1 LPKREPILFELF
13 AFGQKINPTTNHS
26 RGVSLKL
33 CWPVL
38 PKREPTTPPQKL
50 REPTT
55 LPQKFQQ
62 HLQNFHTKQTH
73 TQPNKENIRQ
83 ATRSYFLI
91 AKQNHNLPEA
101 KTEGKCST

>member
-1 LPKREPILFELF
+1 LVVFAKTSTIPPIQPKRCSQALLASI
-13 AFGQKINPTTNHS
+13 
-26 RGVSLKL
+26 
-33 CWPVL
+33 VL

-62 HLQNFHTKQTH
+62 HLQNFHTKQIH

-83 ATRSYFLI
+83 ATRSYFLK